1 MQKEDRTTPKKRK
14 STSSRSAFLF
24 QWGVQLACL
33 DDKETVILE
42 LARSSCGFL
51 FCFVFLWVGGEM
63 RDWEGLGF
71 AMYKQKQRMFFES
84 TLCCL
89 TPLFNLV
96 LIWFGFWVFVFI
108 YISSYQVKLG
118 SLDLV
123 LVDCRKF
130 CALFFIRLLCFFPLA
145 HLFFPKSNLFF
156 SPPKP
161 PIFWNWPAGIPK
173 TFSLLPVS
181 FICVNGDC
189 FLFQI
194 QFHKRKTSTI

>member
-1 MQKEDRTTPKKRK
+1 MIKRQWYWNF
-14 STSSRSAFLF
+14 REAVWFFFCFGLVWVFLF
-24 QWGVQLACL
+24 
-33 DDKETVILE
+33 
-42 LARSSCGFL
+42 
-51 FCFVFLWVGGEM
+51 FLWVGGEM

-96 LIWFGFWVFVFI
+96 LIWFGFWVFFCFFI

-118 SLDLV
+118 YLDLV
-123 LVDCRKF
+123 SVDCRKF
-130 CALFFIRLLCFFPLA
+130 CALFFIRWLCFFPLA
-145 HLFFPKSNLFF
+145 RLFFPKSNLFF
-156 SPPKP
+156 PPTKP

-194 QFHKRKTSTI
+194 QFHKRKTSTV